1 MIGRPKAAV
10 LPEPVWAMATM
21 SRPARCGGIA
31 CAWIGFGVTMPA
43 AAADL
48 RSGPEIPSAAKP
60 DAPALSLIV
69 TVELSHGRA
78 QPAAI

>member
-1 MIGRPKAAV
+1 
-10 LPEPVWAMATM
+10 
-21 SRPARCGGIA
+21 
-31 CAWIGFGVTMPA
+31 
-43 AAADL
+43 L